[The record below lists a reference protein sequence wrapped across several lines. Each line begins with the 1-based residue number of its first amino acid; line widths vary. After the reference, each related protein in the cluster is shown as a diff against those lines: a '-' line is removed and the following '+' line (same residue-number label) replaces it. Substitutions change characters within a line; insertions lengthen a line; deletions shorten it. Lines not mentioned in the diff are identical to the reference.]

1 MFGRFRQSSAR
12 AIASVLYGAIVAQA
26 RSPALYADLE
36 VPDTVEGRFEMVVLH
51 TALVLRR
58 LQAGNRSAEEAGQEV
73 FDLFCAD
80 MDRSLREM
88 GVGDLVVGKRMKK
101 MAAAF
106 YGRSAAYNDA
116 LAASAP
122 ALSEAL
128 ARNIFTDGRTAAPQ
142 LAAYATAVAGRLA
155 GVADEAILAGS
166 LAFPAAADFVTAGV
180 S

>member
-12 AIASVLYGAIVAQA
+12 AIASVLYGTIVAQA

-51 TALVLRR
+51 AALVLRR
-58 LQAGNRSAEEAGQEV
+58 LQAGKLAQETGQEV

-106 YGRSAAYNDA
+106 YGRSAAYNEA
-116 LAASAP
+116 LAAAAP

-128 ARNIFTDGRTAAPQ
+128 ARNIFPDGRTAAPQ